1 MDMFQISALGITGT
15 LLSVILKKYRPEF
28 SVLCGIVTGLLI
40 FSHVAGY
47 FREIFS
53 LTEEM
58 ILSAGVSNKYFT
70 VLVKITAVACVS
82 EISSELCRDAGENAI
97 AVKIEMAGKIIIMLI
112 AMPVIKGFLEVCID
126 AINML

>member
-1 MDMFQISALGITGT
+1 MDIIQISALGITGT

-28 SVLCGIVTGLLI
+28 SVLCGIVTGMII
-40 FSHVAGY
+40 FSQVVGY

-53 LTEEM
+53 LTGEM
-58 ILSAGVSNKYFT
+58 ISAAGVSNRYFT
-70 VLVKITAVACVS
+70 VLVKITSVACIA
-82 EISSELCRDAGENAI
+82 EIASELCRDAGENAI

-112 AMPVIKGFLEVCID
+112 AMPVIKGFLEVCIN

>member
-1 MDMFQISALGITGT
+1 MA
-15 LLSVILKKYRPEF
+15 
-28 SVLCGIVTGLLI
+28 
-40 FSHVAGY
+40 
-47 FREIFS
+47 
-53 LTEEM
+53 
-58 ILSAGVSNKYFT
+58 
-70 VLVKITAVACVS
+70 